1 MGEGGGSGG
10 EVQPGGGVQPGGA
23 GGFEEADAPAE
34 ASWMQQLL
42 ETELRGELS
51 ELPMEELDLELED
64 DLGMELE
71 PAGHRSGYC
80 TIVGLPNAGKST
92 LLNRLVGQR
101 LSIVTRKAQTTRG
114 RVLGIATA
122 EDHQMVLLDTPGVL
136 RERRTRMETAMM
148 AAVRRAM
155 KDADA
160 IVMLVDASR
169 GADEALR
176 LMAPPEGARRPPLAL
191 LLNKCDLLSPE
202 ERRRA
207 EEWARDV
214 TGGGG
219 EGEGPADAVFLVS
232 AKDGDGVADARQWV
246 ADRLPLGPRL
256 YPREMISE
264 HPEKFFVAEIIRE
277 KIMLQYEQ
285 EVPYAT
291 TVHVPVFKERKG
303 KSKDYVGVDI
313 IVERESLK
321 GIVIGQRGSALKK
334 LATAARFDVERFL
347 GRPVFLDIQVKTKE
361 NWRDKDALLREYGL
375 LDGEQPE

>member
-1 MGEGGGSGG
+1 
-10 EVQPGGGVQPGGA
+10 
-23 GGFEEADAPAE
+23 
-34 ASWMQQLL
+34 MQQLL
-42 ETELRGELS
+42 ETELRDELS
-51 ELPMEELDLELED
+51 ELPMEELGLDLED
-64 DLGMELE
+64 DLGEESE

-148 AAVRRAM
+148 GAVRRAM
-155 KDADA
+155 KDADV

-191 LLNKCDLLSPE
+191 LLNKSDLLSLD

-207 EEWARDV
+207 EEWAQDV
-214 TGGGG
+214 AGREGGA
-219 EGEGPADAVFLVS
+219 ADAVFLIS
-232 AKDGDGVADARQWV
+232 AKDGEGVAEARQWV
-246 ADRLPLGPRL
+246 SEQLPLGPRL
-256 YPREMISE
+256 YPREMVSE

-291 TVHVPVFKERKG
+291 TVHVPVFKERRG

-321 GIVIGQRGSALKK
+321 GILIGQRGSALKK

-347 GRPVFLDIQVKTKE
+347 GRPVFLDIQVKTKD
-361 NWRDKDALLREYGL
+361 NWRDKDALLKEYGL
-375 LDGEQPE
+375 LDGDQPE

>member
-214 TGGGG
+214 TGGGARVR
-219 EGEGPADAVFLVS
+219 GPQTLSSSS
-232 AKDGDGVADARQWV
+232 APRTGMASQMRGNGWPTDFPSVPASTPAR
-246 ADRLPLGPRL
+246 
-256 YPREMISE
+256 
-264 HPEKFFVAEIIRE
+264 
-277 KIMLQYEQ
+277 
-285 EVPYAT
+285 
-291 TVHVPVFKERKG
+291 
-303 KSKDYVGVDI
+303 
-313 IVERESLK
+313 
-321 GIVIGQRGSALKK
+321 
-334 LATAARFDVERFL
+334 
-347 GRPVFLDIQVKTKE
+347 
-361 NWRDKDALLREYGL
+361 
-375 LDGEQPE
+375 